1 MNKYNLDKIEGNNEK
16 VIRETKKDIMT
27 LKETIKSMDNFD
39 KYYKLEN
46 KIKNNDINKIKFEYK
61 NRKSSPNIST
71 RFSSTNVKRE
81 SKAALKRKNNIGITG
96 KKISEQIR
104 PSMINI
110 DNNFNKNRFIKQQ
123 IKTMGNS
130 ENILENLYDK
140 MSTKEDL
147 LIFQPDIKQ
156 YLENKKFDV
165 SIKLTPSNI
174 CNNFEKTREK
184 ICTSDFLK
192 NNIQLRK
199 QMGNIE
205 SKVEEINNNDTKA
218 INKMNNIEDK
228 MIKLFCDINN
238 PKPKE

>member
-1 MNKYNLDKIEGNNEK
+1 MKKYNKDKIEKDNERD
-16 VIRETKKDIMT
+16 ILETKKDIMT
-27 LKETIKSMDNFD
+27 LEEAIESMDKFD
-39 KYYKLEN
+39 KFYKLEN
-46 KIKNNDINKIKFEYK
+46 KNNDINTIKYDLK

-71 RFSSTNVKRE
+71 RFSSANVKKE
-81 SKAALKRKNNIGITG
+81 SKIALKKKNNIGSAR
-96 KKISEQIR
+96 KKRSEQLK

-110 DNNFNKNRFIKQQ
+110 DNNFNKNKFIKQQ

-130 ENILENLYDK
+130 DNALENLYDK
-140 MSTKEDL
+140 MSTKENL
-147 LIFQPDIKQ
+147 LIYQPDIKE

-165 SIKLTPSNI
+165 SIKLTPSI
-174 CNNFEKTREK
+174 VCNNFEKTREK

-205 SKVEEINNNDTKA
+205 SKVEEINNNDIKA